1 VDQCPVRLNE
11 QTEAPTRARYRR
23 ARRHGGKARAQRVVL
38 LDRIAHVSAHQF
50 FFFSI
55 GTQGELL
62 YALLRKTSHSNRNH
76 KPAPV
81 FFSSGKC
88 QSSQAISDRPRSA
101 KTPKDGEETGIEV
114 QSGYSPSVTSVFGV
128 SVTRGRTC
136 RAFLPSP
143 FMGSRVAG
151 GKRTFAEPGASG

>member
-1 VDQCPVRLNE
+1 
-11 QTEAPTRARYRR
+11 
-23 ARRHGGKARAQRVVL
+23 
-38 LDRIAHVSAHQF
+38 VSAHQF
-50 FFFSI
+50 FFFSVRPQWRFRKI
-55 GTQGELL
+55 RE
-62 YALLRKTSHSNRNH
+62 LRKTSPNNRNH

-88 QSSQAISDRPRSA
+88 QSNQAISDRPRSA

-114 QSGYSPSVTSVFGV
+114 QSGYSPSVTSEFGV

-136 RAFLPSP
+136 RAFLLPSP

-151 GKRTFAEPGASG
+151 GKRAFAEPGASG